1 MRLKCHCRKLIRQN
15 GLGNPLVFKNYCS
28 VTGIHTLRISL
39 GIITGSSAPCTVK
52 IQNTLRNSKW
62 LAKVSCPSLSIPKIS
77 SESLKF
83 QKALLIAMID
93 PFKTIC
99 FLFCVFSLSD
109 ASFKKQ
115 LTQAWFVSGVKY
127 DAVLCCHL

>member
-93 PFKTIC
+93 PFKTILLS
-99 FLFCVFSLSD
+99 FLRFQPVSPILQ
-109 ASFKKQ
+109 KQ
-115 LTQAWFVSGVKY
+115 LTQARFVSGVKY
-127 DAVLCCHL
+127 DAVVC

>member
-93 PFKTIC
+93 PFKTILLS
-99 FLFCVFSLSD
+99 FLRFQPVSPILQ
-109 ASFKKQ
+109 KQ
-115 LTQAWFVSGVKY
+115 LTQARFFSGVKY
-127 DAVLCCHL
+127 DAVVC